1 MNTNKSSISQAAS
14 YLEIGAFWDN
24 HDLGDYWEQTQPA
37 AFEVDLQSEIRWY
50 ALDQNL
56 SQQVAVLAKQRG
68 LSSAALL
75 NLWVQEKVRE
85 QSSALAA

>member
-1 MNTNKSSISQAAS
+1 MTTSKSSLSQAAS
-14 YLEIGAFWDN
+14 CVEMSVFWDD
-24 HDLGDYWEQTQPA
+24 HDPGDYWEQMQPA
-37 AFEVDLQSEIRWY
+37 AFEVDIQSEIRWY
-50 ALDQNL
+50 ALDQSL